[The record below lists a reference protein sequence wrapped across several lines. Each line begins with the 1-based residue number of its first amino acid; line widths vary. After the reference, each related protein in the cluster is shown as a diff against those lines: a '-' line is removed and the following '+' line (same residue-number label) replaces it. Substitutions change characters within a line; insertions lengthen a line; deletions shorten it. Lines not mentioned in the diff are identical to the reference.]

1 MVLVLLCFI
10 VPIILIEIIGV
21 IYDYVTKV
29 KPYKKSLAN
38 LKVGNVYFLW
48 LNTWEDNPFAVPRYL
63 KATIKEI
70 RYNNKGMPYVIH
82 IRRSCASFKIS
93 SHKACI
99 FKHKFVTGS
108 KAFFFGGFRSYLN
121 LFK

>member
-10 VPIILIEIIGV
+10 VPIILIEIFGL

-29 KPYKKSLAN
+29 KPYKKALAN

-70 RYNNKGMPYVIH
+70 RYNNKGMPYVKYEFEDG
-82 IRRSCASFKIS
+82 SGGVLGFKSFYTQFDCKNDI
-93 SHKACI
+93 
-99 FKHKFVTGS
+99 
-108 KAFFFGGFRSYLN
+108 N
-121 LFK
+121 N